1 MPIEQE
7 TVPCETCG
15 DPTTYTGTKRC
26 NNCYEVESRLDSYLQ
41 NPKALLLLT
50 GKLRELELKH
60 GAAQAIDEFDED
72 ELEEYSAKLD
82 EARAQAVAGMASLLE
97 SFVREDHLDDVREFI
112 VRELGINKL
121 TLQQIKDR
129 YRAYLPE
136 WCPHDELIGEC
147 TACDVAGDL
156 AYDAAREDR
165 P

>member
-1 MPIEQE
+1 MIEQE

-41 NPKALLLLT
+41 NPKALQLIVT
-50 GKLRELELKH
+50 KVRAIQLKE
-60 GAAQAIDEFDED
+60 GAAQAIEIFDED

-82 EARAQAVAGMASLLE
+82 RAREAVIDGFTSDIE
-97 SFVREDHLDDVREFI
+97 TWVREDTLDNVREFL
-112 VRELGINKL
+112 VRYLKLNDL
-121 TLQQIKDR
+121 TLQELKDR
-129 YRAYLPE
+129 YPMYMDE
-136 WCPHDELIGEC
+136 ECPHGEPLGDC